1 MEGFNMDITLEKVDA
16 VVDRTG
22 VSYKE
27 AKDALEKSDGN
38 VIEAIVYLE
47 QQRKSWGSSVNDKG
61 EEVLDKLKEAI
72 RKGNATKI
80 IIKKDGDIIMN
91 IPVTAGAIGTILS
104 LPMAA
109 IGLSAAMLSKC
120 TFEIVREDGQIV
132 NVNDVVEKKVDKVKD
147 TFKNEN

>member
-1 MEGFNMDITLEKVDA
+1 MDITLEKVDA

-47 QQRKSWGSSVNDKG
+47 QQRKSWGSSVSDKG

-80 IIKKDGDIIMN
+80 IIKKDGEIIMN

-109 IGLSAAMLSKC
+109 LGISAAMLSKC

-132 NVNDVVEKKVDKVKD
+132 NVNDVVEKKADKVKD

>member
-1 MEGFNMDITLEKVDA
+1 MDITLEKVDA

-47 QQRKSWGSSVNDKG
+47 QQRKSWGSSVSDKG

-80 IIKKDGDIIMN
+80 IIKKDGEIIMN

-109 IGLSAAMLSKC
+109 LGISAAMLSKC

>member
-1 MEGFNMDITLEKVDA
+1 MDITLEKVDA

-47 QQRKSWGSSVNDKG
+47 QQRKSWGSSVSDKG

>member
-1 MEGFNMDITLEKVDA
+1 MDITLEKIDA

-27 AKDALEKSDGN
+27 AKDALEKNDGS
-38 VIEAIVYLE
+38 VIEAIIYLE
-47 QQRKSWGSSVNDKG
+47 QQRKSWGSNVSDKS

-72 RKGNATKI
+72 RKGNVTKI

-104 LPMAA
+104 PPMAA
-109 IGLSAAMLSKC
+109 LGISAAMLSKC
-120 TFEIVREDGQIV
+120 TFEIIREDGQIV

>member
-1 MEGFNMDITLEKVDA
+1 MDITLEKIDA

-27 AKDALEKSDGN
+27 AKDALEKNDGN
-38 VIEAIVYLE
+38 VIETIVYLE
-47 QQRKSWGSSVNDKG
+47 QQRKSWGSNVSNKG
-61 EEVLDKLKEAI
+61 EEILDKLKEAI
-72 RKGNATKI
+72 RKGNVTKI

-91 IPVTAGAIGTILS
+91 IPITAGAIGTILS
-104 LPMAA
+104 PPMAA

-120 TFEIVREDGQIV
+120 TFEIVKEDGQIV
-132 NVNDVVEKKVDKVKD
+132 NVNDVVEKKADKVKE

>member
-1 MEGFNMDITLEKVDA
+1 MDITLEKVDA

-109 IGLSAAMLSKC
+109 LGISAAMLSKC

>member
-1 MEGFNMDITLEKVDA
+1 MDITLEKVDA